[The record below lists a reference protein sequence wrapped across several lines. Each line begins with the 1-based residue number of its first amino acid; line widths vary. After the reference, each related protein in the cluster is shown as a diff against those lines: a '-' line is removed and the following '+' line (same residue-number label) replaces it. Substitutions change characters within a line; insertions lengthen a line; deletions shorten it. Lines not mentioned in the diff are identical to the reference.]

1 MASIEVDVAALS
13 TLAHRCDQQASR
25 LERMTVPPTQGDQMQ
40 PSAVAISV
48 AYADIAAAC
57 ARFAARMHDTA
68 AAVSAAASEYAAT
81 EDSATNALSTV
92 AA

>member
-1 MASIEVDVAALS
+1 
-13 TLAHRCDQQASR
+13 
-25 LERMTVPPTQGDQMQ
+25 MQ
-40 PSAVAISV
+40 PSAVAISA

-57 ARFAARMHDTA
+57 ARFAARMYDTA

-81 EDSATNALSTV
+81 EDSATSALSTV

>member
-1 MASIEVDVAALS
+1 MASIEVDAAALA

-25 LERMTVPPTQGDQMQ
+25 LERMTVPPRQGDQMQ
-40 PSAVAISV
+40 PSAVAINV
-48 AYADIAAAC
+48 AYADIATAC
-57 ARFAARMHDTA
+57 SRFAARMYDTA
-68 AAVSAAASEYAAT
+68 AASSAAASGFAAT

>member
-25 LERMTVPPTQGDQMQ
+25 FERMTVPPTQGYPRMQ

-48 AYADIAAAC
+48 AYADIAAAR

-68 AAVSAAASEYAAT
+68 AAVVSGCF
-81 EDSATNALSTV
+81 
-92 AA
+92 

>member
-1 MASIEVDVAALS
+1 MASIEVDAAALS
-13 TLAHRCDQQASR
+13 TLAHRCEQQASR
-25 LERMTVPPTQGDQMQ
+25 LERITLPATLGEQVQ
-40 PSAVAISV
+40 PSAVAISA

-57 ARFAARMHDTA
+57 ARFAARMYDTA
-68 AAVSAAASEYAAT
+68 AAVSAAASGYAAT

>member
-13 TLAHRCDQQASR
+13 TLARRCEHQASR
-25 LERMTVPPTQGDQMQ
+25 LDRMTVPPTQGDQMQ
-40 PSAVAISV
+40 PSALAISV
-48 AYADIAAAC
+48 ASADIAAAC

-68 AAVSAAASEYAAT
+68 AALSTAAWGYAAT